1 MVTVKHLYFKTKC
14 KCELGINYYKTYE
27 VLARLTLSIIFIVP
41 IFVYLTLLFV
51 FIINISTS
59 NNSVNNMTTSD

>member
-27 VLARLTLSIIFIVP
+27 VLARLTLSTIFTIPV
-41 IFVYLTLLFV
+41 FVYLTLLFV

-59 NNSVNNMTTSD
+59 NNFVINMTTTD